1 MCVSQI
7 GKDFRPS
14 DARFRVTVEA
24 GPERVNTAGVDRR
37 HGVKDAAIA
46 RKPAVAILGR
56 TP

>member
-46 RKPAVAILGR
+46 RKPVVAILGR